1 MNHTMRLNEFN
12 VPGYGLKVGGAM
24 DIRAKDVSGETSS
37 TDEVDAGTKGK
48 SLTVSLS
55 ILFRDIADL
64 RRLIRVS
71 EARDEGARRIYTIAN
86 ETANAAGIR
95 QVRFAER
102 ISFTEKD
109 GLRAWDVSFTLREY
123 LSNPERREMREDTPE
138 AVQQTSGGTET
149 EQGPAQTAQAATET
163 LTGLAKVI
171 RQLDEVLR

>member
-12 VPGYGLKVGGAM
+12 VPGYNLKVGGAM

-37 TDEVDAGTKGK
+37 TDEVDTGTKGK

-55 ILFRDIADL
+55 IKFRDIADL
-64 RRLIRVS
+64 RRLMRVA
-71 EARDEGARRIYTIAN
+71 EAKDNGSRRIYTIAN

-95 QVRFAER
+95 QVRFSER
-102 ISFTEKD
+102 ISFTEQD

-138 AVQQTSGGTET
+138 AVQQTSDGRET
-149 EQGPAQTAQAATET
+149 EQRPAETAEAATDA
-163 LTGLAKVI
+163 LTALAKTI
-171 RQLDEVLR
+171 RQLDEDLR